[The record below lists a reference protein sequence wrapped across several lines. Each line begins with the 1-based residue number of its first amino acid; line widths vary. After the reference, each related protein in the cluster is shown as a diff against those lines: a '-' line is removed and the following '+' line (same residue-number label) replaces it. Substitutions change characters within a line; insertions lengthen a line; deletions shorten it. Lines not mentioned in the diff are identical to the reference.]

1 MGRIILT
8 ELYFSVDPGFKTAYR
23 GYKSPPY
30 EFVKQ
35 DNPKVV
41 TMNKSD
47 RLVLGS
53 KTLVLDAFYNLILNY
68 KSFKFGRLVSL
79 AIKFF
84 TQNLF
89 NKFKLFGS
97 EKIK

>member
-1 MGRIILT
+1 MI
-8 ELYFSVDPGFKTAYR
+8 
-23 GYKSPPY
+23 
-30 EFVKQ
+30 
-35 DNPKVV
+35 N
-41 TMNKSD
+41 NSD
-47 RLVLGS
+47 RLILEP

-68 KSFKFGRLVSL
+68 KNFKFGRLVSL

-89 NKFKLFGS
+89 NKFKFFGS